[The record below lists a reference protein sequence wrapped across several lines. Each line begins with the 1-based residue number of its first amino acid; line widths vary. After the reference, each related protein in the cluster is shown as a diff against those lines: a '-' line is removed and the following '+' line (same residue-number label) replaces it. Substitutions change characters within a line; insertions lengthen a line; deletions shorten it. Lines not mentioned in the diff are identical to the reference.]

1 MGVGFVVVVV
11 VAVVVVSVVVATAAP
26 ATAPPSVFPGRIGI
40 DLMGEAFNAAANLR
54 PNSSGGAAFFCFFFR
69 GFFTLTGWASA
80 GASSGW
86 PVWSGYGSWVCWGWS
101 WDKGA
106 GGWVAKDCI

>member
-1 MGVGFVVVVV
+1 MGVGVGFVVVVV

-54 PNSSGGAAFFCFFFR
+54 PNSSGGAAFFLFLLSRFFYFDGLGFR
-69 GFFTLTGWASA
+69 RS
-80 GASSGW
+80 
-86 PVWSGYGSWVCWGWS
+86 
-101 WDKGA
+101 
-106 GGWVAKDCI
+106 